1 MLDAGMN
8 VARLNFSHG
17 DHATHGQSL
26 DNLRA
31 ALKQRP
37 DLTCGV
43 MLDTKGPE
51 IRTGLLKDKSGLQLS
66 AGQSLKITT
75 DYDYLGDSEMIA
87 CSYKDLMKT
96 VQVGG
101 TVYIADG
108 SLTCTVTEIHE
119 DHIVVRCENAVK
131 IGEKKN
137 MNLPGA
143 IVTLPTLTEKDEEDL
158 VEFGLEQNIDFIA
171 ASFVRKASDV
181 EYIRDVLGPKGSNIK
196 IISKIENQEGLN
208 NYDEILAISDGIMV
222 ARGDL
227 GMEIPPEKVFIA
239 QKWMIEKANI
249 QAKPV
254 ITATQM
260 LESMIKAPRPTRAE
274 ASDVANA
281 VLDGSDCVMLSG
293 ECANGDYPLQAVTIM
308 AKCCVEAES
317 IIQYRRLFY
326 DIKGLTPAPIQTAE
340 AVAASCC
347 SAALD
352 LPIGLII
359 VLTDSGKLARLVSK
373 YRPQVKILACSIN
386 SSVVRQ
392 MNTVRGCIGFK
403 IPTFQGTEN
412 VIQFVIS
419 EARKMGLTNG
429 GCQVAVIHGTNE
441 DTPDESNIFKILDIS
456 P

>member
-1 MLDAGMN
+1 MLVKMLDAGMN
-8 VARLNFSHG
+8 VARCNFSHG
-17 DHATHGQSL
+17 DHETHGKSL

-37 DLTCGV
+37 DATCGV

-51 IRTGLLKDKSGLQLS
+51 IRTGMLKNKEGLVLKS
-66 AGQSLKITT
+66 GQSLKITT
-75 DYDYLGDSEMIA
+75 DYDHLGDEEMLA
-87 CSYKDLMKT
+87 CSYKDLMIT
-96 VQVGG
+96 VKIGS
-101 TVYIADG
+101 TIFIADG
-108 SLTCTVTEIHE
+108 SLTCTVLEIKD
-119 DHIVVRCENAVK
+119 DHIVVRCENGVK
-131 IGEKKN
+131 LGERKN

-143 IVTLPTLTEKDEEDL
+143 IVTLPTLTEKDEDDL
-158 VEFGLEQNIDFIA
+158 VDFGLEQNIDFIA

-249 QAKPV
+249 AAKPV
-254 ITATQM
+254 VTATQM
-260 LESMIKAPRPTRAE
+260 LESMINAPRPTRAE

-293 ECANGDYPLQAVTIM
+293 ESAGGSYPLQAVNIM
-308 AKCCVEAES
+308 AKCCIEAES
-317 IIQYRRLFY
+317 CIQYRRLY
-326 DIKGLTPAPIQTAE
+326 NDTKMMTPAPIQTAE
-340 AVAASCC
+340 AVASACC

-373 YRPQVKILACSIN
+373 YRP
-386 SSVVRQ
+386 
-392 MNTVRGCIGFK
+392 
-403 IPTFQGTEN
+403 
-412 VIQFVIS
+412 
-419 EARKMGLTNG
+419 
-429 GCQVAVIHGTNE
+429 
-441 DTPDESNIFKILDIS
+441 
-456 P
+456 